1 MIFKPRPLSRT
12 MLDDAS
18 LVRDKQHCRRI
29 GPCGV
34 GRWALYL
41 NSYFIDRHYYVPFSA
56 ITRAFKFIEEGT
68 GGVRSVLAGR
78 ACLLVE
84 YDGGMQQ
91 VCCFKYEDQIDE
103 LLRVL
108 HKMHPEIPCVSEEEE
123 AELEVEYERRRAE
136 ERRRPPL
143 SIRAEREIEELENAI
158 AYLERKP
165 ELYKRLSR
173 AAKRRRNYQS
183 RSAGYRW
190 AAAAIMV
197 LIYGV
202 VSLVCRGFSGGYL
215 LLCLLAAVFLFGG
228 WRLLP
233 TARNNNAA
241 VLRGDKQAR
250 VQMQNYIDRFPAFPL
265 PARYA
270 HPIVLRRMQQ
280 AIAEGHALNVMEALE
295 VVKTDLQTMNADMQV
310 SQEEYAEIS
319 TIKPLFLNADYK

>member
-34 GRWALYL
+34 GRRALYL

-68 GGVRSVLAGR
+68 GGVRGVLAGR

-158 AYLERKP
+158 TYLER
-165 ELYKRLSR
+165 KRLSR

-197 LIYGV
+197 LGAAALIYGV

-215 LLCLLAAVFLFGG
+215 LLCLLAAASLFGG

-295 VVKTDLQTMNADMQV
+295 VVKADLQTMNADMQV

>member
-1 MIFKPRPLSRT
+1 M
-12 MLDDAS
+12 
-18 LVRDKQHCRRI
+18 
-29 GPCGV
+29 
-34 GRWALYL
+34 
-41 NSYFIDRHYYVPFSA
+41 
-56 ITRAFKFIEEGT
+56 
-68 GGVRSVLAGR
+68 LAGR

-197 LIYGV
+197 LGAAALIYGV

-215 LLCLLAAVFLFGG
+215 LVCLLAAVFLFGG

-295 VVKTDLQTMNADMQV
+295 VVKADLQTINADMQV

>member
-1 MIFKPRPLSRT
+1 M
-12 MLDDAS
+12 
-18 LVRDKQHCRRI
+18 
-29 GPCGV
+29 
-34 GRWALYL
+34 
-41 NSYFIDRHYYVPFSA
+41 
-56 ITRAFKFIEEGT
+56 
-68 GGVRSVLAGR
+68 
-78 ACLLVE
+78 
-84 YDGGMQQ
+84 
-91 VCCFKYEDQIDE
+91 
-103 LLRVL
+103 
-108 HKMHPEIPCVSEEEE
+108 
-123 AELEVEYERRRAE
+123 
-136 ERRRPPL
+136 
-143 SIRAEREIEELENAI
+143 RAEREIEELENAI
-158 AYLERKP
+158 AYLELKP

-197 LIYGV
+197 LGAAALIYGV

-295 VVKTDLQTMNADMQV
+295 VVKADLQTMNADMQV

>member
-34 GRWALYL
+34 GRRALYL

-68 GGVRSVLAGR
+68 GGVRGVLAGR

-158 AYLERKP
+158 TYLERKP

-197 LIYGV
+197 LGAAALIYGV

-215 LLCLLAAVFLFGG
+215 
-228 WRLLP
+228 LLP

-295 VVKTDLQTMNADMQV
+295 VVKADLQTMNADMQV

>member
-1 MIFKPRPLSRT
+1 M
-12 MLDDAS
+12 
-18 LVRDKQHCRRI
+18 
-29 GPCGV
+29 
-34 GRWALYL
+34 
-41 NSYFIDRHYYVPFSA
+41 
-56 ITRAFKFIEEGT
+56 
-68 GGVRSVLAGR
+68 VLG
-78 ACLLVE
+78 
-84 YDGGMQQ
+84 
-91 VCCFKYEDQIDE
+91 
-103 LLRVL
+103 
-108 HKMHPEIPCVSEEEE
+108 
-123 AELEVEYERRRAE
+123 
-136 ERRRPPL
+136 
-143 SIRAEREIEELENAI
+143 
-158 AYLERKP
+158 
-165 ELYKRLSR
+165 
-173 AAKRRRNYQS
+173 
-183 RSAGYRW
+183 
-190 AAAAIMV
+190 AAA

-215 LLCLLAAVFLFGG
+215 LLCLLAVVFLFGG

-241 VLRGDKQAR
+241 VRRGDKQAL

>member
-34 GRWALYL
+34 GRRALYL

-68 GGVRSVLAGR
+68 GGVRGVLAGR

-123 AELEVEYERRRAE
+123 AELEVEDDRRSAYTPSGRLRSWRMRSRTSSANPSCTSGSVVQLNGGATTRAGVQDIGGRLQRSWCSGRRR
-136 ERRRPPL
+136 
-143 SIRAEREIEELENAI
+143 
-158 AYLERKP
+158 
-165 ELYKRLSR
+165 
-173 AAKRRRNYQS
+173 
-183 RSAGYRW
+183 
-190 AAAAIMV
+190 
-197 LIYGV
+197 
-202 VSLVCRGFSGGYL
+202 
-215 LLCLLAAVFLFGG
+215 
-228 WRLLP
+228 
-233 TARNNNAA
+233 
-241 VLRGDKQAR
+241 
-250 VQMQNYIDRFPAFPL
+250 
-265 PARYA
+265 
-270 HPIVLRRMQQ
+270 
-280 AIAEGHALNVMEALE
+280 
-295 VVKTDLQTMNADMQV
+295 
-310 SQEEYAEIS
+310 
-319 TIKPLFLNADYK
+319 